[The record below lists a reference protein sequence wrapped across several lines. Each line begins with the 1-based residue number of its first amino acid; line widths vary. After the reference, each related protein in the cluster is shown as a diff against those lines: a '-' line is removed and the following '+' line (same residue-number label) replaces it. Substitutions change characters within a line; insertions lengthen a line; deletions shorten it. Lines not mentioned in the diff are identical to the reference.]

1 MRMQFARYTLW
12 KTVHDKQPVSAVR
25 KTRVREGDRK
35 RNYRLK
41 IEQINKTKKK
51 KRHTNQLQFMHFSWI
66 VI

>member
-25 KTRVREGDRK
+25 KTRVREGERK

-51 KRHTNQLQFMHFSWI
+51 RGIPTNYNLCTL
-66 VI
+66 VGL